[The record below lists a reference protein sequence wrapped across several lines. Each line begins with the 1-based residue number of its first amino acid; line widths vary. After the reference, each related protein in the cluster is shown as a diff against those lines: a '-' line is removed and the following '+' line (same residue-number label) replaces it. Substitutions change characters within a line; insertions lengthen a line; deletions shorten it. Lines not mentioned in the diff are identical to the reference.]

1 MFGSDIDHI
10 IKIVLTTFIF
20 SALIMPLMKKI
31 AHHIGAIDIPRNTE
45 ENRHIH
51 KKPIPKL
58 GGLGIFLSFL
68 FGYMLFGQHSIKM
81 NAILIGSIVIVL
93 TGIIDDINDLKASK
107 QLLGQLIA
115 AAIIVF
121 YGDIVLTHISAFGL
135 VINFGI
141 FSKLVTMLFIV
152 GCINIINFTDG
163 LDGLSGGV
171 TSIFYLTTGI
181 ICFYQGRIGSL
192 EITLTFIMLGAT
204 LGFLVHNFYPAKIFA
219 GCCSQFMGFIISVI
233 SLLGFK
239 GTALT
244 SLFVPILILGLPII
258 DTLFAIIRRSLKGK
272 PIFSAD
278 RQHFHHQLLGMNFSQ
293 RTTVLIIYG
302 INILFALTSIFYVL
316 RDPQAARV
324 IYIILTIILIW
335 FVCYTSIITEKKPPT
350 LTEVKS
356 KIKKSK
362 SKRKDEKR
370 KESKKIKS

>member
-1 MFGSDIDHI
+1 MFSTDIDYI
-10 IKIVLTTFIF
+10 IKIVLATFLF
-20 SALIMPLMKKI
+20 SVCVMQVMKKV

-45 ENRHIH
+45 QNRHIH

-58 GGLGIFLSFL
+58 GGLGIFLAFI

-81 NAILIGSIVIVL
+81 NAILIGSFIIVL
-93 TGIIDDINDLKASK
+93 TGIIDDINDLSASK
-107 QLLGQLIA
+107 QLIGQLAA

-121 YGDIVLTHISAFGL
+121 YGKIVLTDISAFGYE
-135 VINFGI
+135 IHFGMFTELI
-141 FSKLVTMLFIV
+141 TMFFIV
-152 GCINIINFTDG
+152 ACINIINMTDG

-192 EITLTFIMLGAT
+192 EMTLTFIMLGAT

-219 GCCSQFMGFIISVI
+219 GCCSQFMGFIIAVI

-244 SLFVPILILGLPII
+244 SLFVPILILGLPIL
-258 DTLFAIIRRSLKGK
+258 DTLFAIIRRTLKGK

-278 RQHFHHQLLGMNFSQ
+278 KQHFHHQLLGRFSQ
-293 RTTVLIIYG
+293 RTAVLIIYG

-316 RDPQAARV
+316 KDPIAAKI
-324 IYIILTIILIW
+324 IYILLMIIVAW
-335 FVCYTSIITEKKPPT
+335 FVCFTSVITEKKPPT
-350 LTEVKS
+350 LKEVKR
-356 KIKKSK
+356 KMKK
-362 SKRKDEKR
+362 ET
-370 KESKKIKS
+370 KKKK